1 MGLALVTTLAFCL
14 WIVLWAVDVK
24 GFDAMML
31 TVLIVLV
38 AATLKSLLKY
48 LPGVPS
54 RRGDGSS
61 GGW

>member
-14 WIVLWAVDVK
+14 WITLWALGAK

-31 TVLIVLV
+31 TVVIILV

-48 LPGVPS
+48 LPGVAQ
-54 RRGDGSS
+54 RDRHG